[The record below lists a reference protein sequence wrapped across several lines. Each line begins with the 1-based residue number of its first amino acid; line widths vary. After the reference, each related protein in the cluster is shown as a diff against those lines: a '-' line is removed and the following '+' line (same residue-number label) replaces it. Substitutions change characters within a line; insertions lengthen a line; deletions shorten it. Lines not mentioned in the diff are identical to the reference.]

1 MMVSYRVYNVSKKP
15 LVLEKTITY
24 IHIYIYIHHV
34 RNLFDVAIGH
44 HHHHHLARLRP
55 RVLPSL
61 RGVGALYPDVP

>member
-15 LVLEKTITY
+15 LVSQKTITHT
-24 IHIYIYIHHV
+24 HIYILTSCPHNPI
-34 RNLFDVAIGH
+34 NGAIGH